1 MLILQPFLNI
11 CYKLFG
17 ICFNT
22 VLKNCRGILWSALLK
37 QLYMHCSMSVGSS
50 TPTPTAKSCNYDTKA
65 KRFSFF
71 FLEVIGMR
79 HKRFKCAVQFF
90 PKKGIKSST
99 LFFSDGLSCMEQTQ
113 CAAAATP
120 TAARLHPQVS
130 LCFPQFPKSNISLPL
145 DNKARYILYCQQSP
159 WKDQN

>member
-11 CYKLFG
+11 CYKLSG

-79 HKRFKCAVQFF
+79 HKRFTCAVHFF
-90 PKKGIKSST
+90 TKKRDQIFNTVFLRWVELYGADSVCSCCDSDCSSAASTGQSLLPSVSKIKHLVT
-99 LFFSDGLSCMEQTQ
+99 I
-113 CAAAATP
+113 
-120 TAARLHPQVS
+120 R
-130 LCFPQFPKSNISLPL
+130 
-145 DNKARYILYCQQSP
+145 
-159 WKDQN
+159 